1 MKETKREI
9 LRYVRIARDRIH
21 TVLILEYTAKISI
34 GALGLYLALALL
46 SRFVPI
52 YNAYGKGA
60 LIACAVI
67 LSGFILSLFKTPK
80 NETAAKL
87 LDSKGLKER
96 TLTALELLN
105 EDSAVAILQRQDA
118 LEQLKSLNIKE
129 TIKIKFP
136 ARYMMISALLAIS
149 IVISGFI
156 PNPMEEKAIEIFNV
170 KKEISRQQKEVE
182 KIIERVENNNELTL
196 QQKEEAMAA
205 LEELKKELNKA
216 KDVKEGLKALERTE
230 NKIEMLKQKYT
241 DKDLDKIIEEFS
253 KNEITRD
260 LAETL
265 RRGDTYRLKSEL
277 QRAVDD
283 LKNLNEEELKELSQN
298 LSQLAKAL
306 EQNPELAKAFY
317 DLAQKMASGELGDM
331 QNEISSLNEEISR
344 LMENQD
350 FSRAMEDIMESLRNA
365 AQAQNQQG
373 QNQQG
378 QGQGQ
383 GQNQGETNGQGQNQG
398 QSQGRVGIQPG
409 GGAGEGTG
417 QDSKAQSPGSQG
429 AGIGSKQPSE
439 KDVREYEKVFTPS
452 LLGGEGEKSQLQSNK
467 NNEGET
473 KEYTVE
479 NGIGIK
485 GEMKPYN
492 QVIGEYREK
501 AFQNIEGR
509 QIPQSLE
516 DIVKE
521 YFTSLED

>member
-1 MKETKREI
+1 MKEINREI
-9 LRYVRIARDRIH
+9 LRYVRMARDRIH
-21 TVLILEYTAKISI
+21 LALILEYTAKASI
-34 GALGLYLALALL
+34 GALGLYLAFVLL

-52 YNAYGKGA
+52 YNAYVKGV
-60 LIACAVI
+60 LVACAVI
-67 LSGFILSLFKTPK
+67 SSGFIISLFKTPK
-80 NETAAKL
+80 DQVAAKI

-118 LEQLKSLNIKE
+118 LEHLKTLNIKE
-129 TIKIKFP
+129 AIKIKVP
-136 ARYMMISALLAIS
+136 TRYMIISSLLAIS

-156 PNPMEEKAIEIFNV
+156 PNPMEKKAIEIFNV

-182 KIIERVENNNELTL
+182 GIIKRVENNNELTL

-205 LEELKKELNKA
+205 LEELKKELSKA
-216 KDVKEGLKALERTE
+216 KDVKDGLKALERTE

-241 DKDLDKIIEEFS
+241 DKDLNNIIEELS
-253 KNEITRD
+253 KNEVTKD

-265 RRGDTYRLKSEL
+265 KRGDTNRLKSDL
-277 QRAVDD
+277 QRAADE
-283 LKNLNEEELKELSQN
+283 LKNLNQEDLKELSQN
-298 LSQLAKAL
+298 LSQLAKSL
-306 EQNPELAKAFY
+306 EQNPQLAEAFY
-317 DLAQKMASGELGDM
+317 ELAQKMASGELGDL
-331 QNEISSLNEEISR
+331 QNEISSLNKEISR

-350 FSRAMEDIMESLRNA
+350 FSRAMEDVMESLRNA
-365 AQAQNQQG
+365 TAQSQGQQG
-373 QNQQG
+373 QEQ

-383 GQNQGETNGQGQNQG
+383 GQNQGQSNNQGQGQNQG
-398 QSQGRVGIQPG
+398 QSGSQPG

-417 QDSKAQSPGSQG
+417 QDSKAQSPGG
-429 AGIGSKQPSE
+429 TGIGNKQPSE

-452 LLGGEGEKSQLQSNK
+452 LLGGEGEKSQLQGNK
-467 NNEGET
+467 NNEGNT
-473 KEYTVE
+473 NEYTVD

-516 DIVKE
+516 DIVRD
-521 YFTSLED
+521 YFTSLE